1 MNCMLIYLNPCV
13 KNTTLQEND
22 MFLKPLFGIF
32 FVIFR
37 AYKLPRGFD
46 NLFFFSRKITI
57 IVTTFSLTLL
67 KISKKSSQKKTL
79 TCGKREPE
87 NLQRPTELRFGD
99 FEVEGGGEMVEG
111 DFFPR
116 RFLRMQKEA
125 YLKAIW

>member
-1 MNCMLIYLNPCV
+1 ML
-13 KNTTLQEND
+13 
-22 MFLKPLFGIF
+22 LKPLFGIF

-67 KISKKSSQKKTL
+67 KISKKSSQKKAL

-87 NLQRPTELRFGD
+87 NLQRPTESRFVNL
-99 FEVEGGGEMVEG
+99 EVEGGGEMVEG

-125 YLKAIW
+125 ILKAI